1 MIACR
6 HSNLKIVDLLINHSP
21 GLIFVSEDQNS
32 LSPLHVSTSRGDKG
46 IVQSMLDA
54 VQGLYEKG
62 TTHRD
67 LNLTDK
73 IGRTPFYNACYHGQ
87 LPIVKAFLEF
97 KAKYPDK
104 IDINAEEKS
113 RRSPL
118 HAAVSAPKFSREI
131 VELLVREGELKLN
144 IEAYPSSR
152 SHKYISKILERK
164 RSLTALPSPSLTYS
178 YRTYT
183 SFDQLESDDPS
194 SYRDDR
200 GCDTPISASSAISD
214 DLDAEIGITKR
225 DSLPHTPISPLM
237 HSIALPSPTVPFSP
251 PSSQI
256 RIICSNNGKL
266 EAIEGSGES
275 HTPFSKLLLT
285 PLAEACVFNSQD
297 IVEILI
303 NHGAKDLNGYGCQ
316 IAYLIHQPSLMY
328 LILSHQCKLCEQIE
342 DKPHPH
348 PLYTLDWKE
357 KHLKYVK
364 GEWLFSE
371 LYSIDLDVSPFNLM
385 CQPVT
390 FNRLEPASIHIVHL
404 QKNGLQT
411 LPIEL
416 FQLPNVTEINVAGN
430 SLTSLPDIESDSC
443 TVSIGTNAWKCSQL
457 SVLILSSN
465 NLSCLPTCLWFLP
478 SLEVLK
484 ASMNKLESLVPL
496 PKALNSLLE
505 KDDSIVLAP
514 DLREIDVSKN
524 SLKEVDDF
532 VFSLSQLSK
541 LNLSQNDLQSLPPS
555 LWDCLTLH
563 QLDVS
568 SNSLSSLPRC
578 GQQEDIREAAIAK
591 STPGILHMATT
602 LSSPQAVFQNDLD
615 SRESLHW
622 VSRRRRSK
630 SLKSRT
636 KKRDD
641 EFKIHKLKEE
651 VDSGEGGD
659 VVIEMCDYSVLSRL
673 NLSKNRFKSFPI
685 GLPCLAP
692 NLCDLDISDNN
703 IQVIDVVFLPQILRK
718 LSAKRCSL
726 EKFGNTLTEGQLS
739 SMRRKCYHDLKSN
752 ICLHCSHS
760 QLQYLQTFMLEDNRL
775 KRFQLLK
782 AVLKRTTKDP
792 TEDELEFRQN
802 CSALNLL
809 YPSMEGLDL
818 TNNCL
823 VGTFNPNIGRQTQ
836 LKWLWLS
843 HNKELEKLPLHLAD
857 LKNFRR
863 LTEIKL
869 KNLPN
874 LVEPPKEYQNESVQ
888 ASQLLTYMR
897 SRLKE

>member
-6 HSNLKIVDLLINHSP
+6 HSNLKLVDLLINHSP

-62 TTHRD
+62 ITHRD

-97 KAKYPDK
+97 KAKFPDK

-118 HAAVSAPKFSREI
+118 HAAVSAPKFSKEI
-131 VELLVREGELKLN
+131 VELLVKEEELKLN

-152 SHKYISKILERK
+152 SHKYIAKMLERK
-164 RSLTALPSPSLTYS
+164 RSLTVFPSPSISHS
-178 YRTYT
+178 YNRTYT
-183 SFDQLESDDPS
+183 SFDQIESDDPP

-200 GCDTPISASSAISD
+200 GCDTPISTSSAISD

-237 HSIALPSPTVPFSP
+237 HSVALPSPTASIPA
-251 PSSQI
+251 PSSQV
-256 RIICSNNGKL
+256 RIICSNNGRL

-303 NHGAKDLNGYGCQ
+303 NHGAKDLSGYGCQ
-316 IAYLIHQPSLMY
+316 IAYLIHQPSLVN
-328 LILSHQCKLCEQIE
+328 LILSYQCKLCEQIE

-357 KHLKYVK
+357 KHLRIVK
-364 GEWLFSE
+364 GEWLFSD
-371 LYSIDLDVSPFNLM
+371 LYSLDLDLSPFLG
-385 CQPVT
+385 CQLLT

-404 QKNGLQT
+404 QKNCLQT
-411 LPIEL
+411 LPIQL
-416 FQLPNVTEINVAGN
+416 FQLPNVTEINVAEN

-457 SVLILSSN
+457 TVLILSSN

-478 SLEVLK
+478 SLEILK

-496 PKALNSLLE
+496 PEAFNSLIKRDE
-505 KDDSIVLAP
+505 SIDLAP
-514 DLREIDVSKN
+514 NLREIDVSKN
-524 SLKEVDDF
+524 SLKEIDNF
-532 VFSLSQLSK
+532 VFCLSELSK
-541 LNLSQNDLQSLPPS
+541 LNLSQNELQSLPDS
-555 LWDCLTLH
+555 LWDCVTLH
-563 QLDVS
+563 HLDVS

-578 GQQEDIREAAIAK
+578 GGPDDIREAALAK

-602 LSSPQAVFQNDLD
+602 LTAPQGVFQNDLD
-615 SRESLHW
+615 SRESLH

-630 SLKSRT
+630 SSRSRM
-636 KKRDD
+636 KKKGDD
-641 EFKIHKLKEE
+641 FKIHKLKEE
-651 VDSGEGGD
+651 IDSGEGGD
-659 VVIEMCDYSVLSRL
+659 VVIEMCDYSVLTRL

-692 NLCDLDISDNN
+692 NLCELDISDNN
-703 IQVIDVVFLPQILRK
+703 IQVIDIIFLPQILRK

-739 SMRRKCYHDLKSN
+739 SMRRNCYYELDSN
-752 ICLHCSHS
+752 VCLHCSHS
-760 QLQYLQTFMLEDNRL
+760 QLLYLQTLMLESNKL

-792 TEDELEFRQN
+792 TEDEIEFRQN

-818 TNNCL
+818 TNNSL
-823 VGTFNPNIGRQTQ
+823 TGTFNPNIGRQTQ

-843 HNKELEKLPLHLAD
+843 QNKELEKLPLHVAD

-869 KNLPN
+869 RNLPN